1 VSNVTGL
8 SLLVCDNNKLTSL
21 DVSKNIAL
29 EGLYCG
35 DNVITSLDVSE
46 NSELDLLSCSNSE
59 LTSLDV
65 SNNKKL
71 TWLDCNDNK
80 LSSLDV
86 SNNTLLEV
94 LTCDNNNLT
103 SLDVSNNTN
112 LDMLECYGNRLTSLD
127 VSKNTL
133 LRYLECYNNNLTSL
147 DLTGKS
153 DLKVVKVDKGVTVT
167 GFGKTE
173 YIEKEETK
181 KEDDTENGKIT
192 TVNIS
197 TPTLSSVANTQKG
210 IKVTW
215 KKATNATGYIVYRK
229 ASCGNWTKIATI
241 SDASTLSYEDT
252 AVAKKSGST
261 YSYTVQAYNKDAKG
275 TVTNSTYDTT
285 GKTIRRL
292 TKVTL
297 ATPVNT
303 AKGVTVKWSKVT
315 GAAGYIVYRKA
326 GSAKSWTKVATVK
339 GNKKVSYLDKKAKT
353 NGTKYTYTVK
363 AYYGSS
369 VGSSD
374 QTGKT
379 IYYVKGTSL
388 TSAKNTASKKATVK
402 WKKNAKATGYQIQYS
417 TSSKFKSA
425 KAVTVKKAA
434 AVSKTISKLTKG
446 KTYYVRIRA
455 YKKAGSKTYY
465 SAWSTSKKVKVSK

>member
-1 VSNVTGL
+1 MNA
-8 SLLVCDNNKLTSL
+8 KL
-21 DVSKNIAL
+21 A
-29 EGLYCG
+29 Y
-35 DNVITSLDVSE
+35 
-46 NSELDLLSCSNSE
+46 
-59 LTSLDV
+59 
-65 SNNKKL
+65 
-71 TWLDCNDNK
+71 LDCRSNK
-80 LSSLDV
+80 I
-86 SNNTLLEV
+86 
-94 LTCDNNNLT
+94 TC
-103 SLDVSNNTN
+103 
-112 LDMLECYGNRLTSLD
+112 
-127 VSKNTL
+127 
-133 LRYLECYNNNLTSL
+133 L
-147 DLTGKS
+147 DLTKNPSLNSNNVYVDDDVIVKYSGYTEDSKS
-153 DLKVVKVDKGVTVT
+153 TEDLKNDETLKASPMVTVA
-167 GFGKTE
+167 
-173 YIEKEETK
+173 
-181 KEDDTENGKIT
+181 
-192 TVNIS
+192 
-197 TPTLSSVANTQKG
+197 TPTLSYVANTQTG

-229 ASCGNWTKIATI
+229 ASGGNWTKIATI

-285 GKTIRRL
+285 GKSVIRL
-292 TKVTL
+292 TQVTL

-315 GAAGYIVYRKA
+315 GATGYIVYRKTV
-326 GSAKSWTKVATVK
+326 SAKSWTKVATVK
-339 GNKKVSYLDKKAKT
+339 GNTKVSYLDKKAKT

-369 VGSSD
+369 VGTAN

-388 TSAKNTASKKATVK
+388 TSTKNTVGKKATVK

-425 KAVTVKKAA
+425 KSVTVKGSSS
-434 AVSKTISKLTKG
+434 VSKTLSKLTKG

-465 SAWSTSKKVKVSK
+465 SAWSALKKVKVSK